1 MIGILGNLAK
11 KPLSKPKTPKVQ
23 PPKDEGGKDAAK
35 TKPKGQLV
43 PSPGGAIV
51 KVISVPAPVKKD
63 VLVGDDPVLM
73 QMQAINN
80 RTFDILKALKADQKA
95 KKKKATAKKN
105 LFSWFQRKQ
114 REEDREAKEAGK
126 ALKVPGMGKI
136 SGGIGNL
143 FGNIL
148 KVLGLLFAGWLMN
161 YLPQIIKA
169 VRGFLDFVG
178 KVINFIRP
186 IAQFIWDVG
195 KWIVGA
201 GTKLAAMLVG
211 VKPDDATQNS
221 IIQNFNEI
229 QKRFPLLEAAFAS
242 FLVFKGLGGIK
253 KLMKPGGRPTG
264 KPGGKPTTKPSR
276 NLLRPNR
283 VTSGGGSRFDKS
295 RKLSKTRSTS
305 KAVRKRFAQR
315 FGGKAS
321 KARFGGQITGKNVFG
336 PQKALQSK
344 VFGRGLK
351 RGVGRLGIKTLGG
364 RAMKILGKF
373 AKIPIIGPLIVA
385 VTQLLSGEPLGKALF
400 MGVGAGLGGVLGGIL
415 AGALGVGTAGL
426 GAVLAPTIMILAEG
440 MGAFVGELLYDGF
453 LGKGWAA
460 AGQKLK
466 STVSGFFKQ
475 TGEIFKSLWNWL
487 MSGGLGELAR
497 NVGGALATAGKWVG
511 GGVTRFLDN
520 FFQES
525 PIKLPDGGGVRWAA
539 TNAAKKLGIYD
550 WLQSI
555 GYAGGKD
562 GQIDKFP
569 NLLQLVNPFKYVP
582 LLFKSFFPEKA
593 EAMAKNRAE
602 KKAAIE
608 SGDAA
613 KKNIFGKTLSD
624 EHQSEEYLK
633 KRDSG
638 QLPASKNADAISES
652 ASYDAPAGGTDTVI
666 VNSGGGDSGGGGG
679 GSSTPTIIGG
689 DDFYKAALLNRKK
702 SNLAKVWA

>member
-1 MIGILGNLAK
+1 MVGLLGNLAK

-23 PPKDEGGKDAAK
+23 PPKDEGGKDAGK

-105 LFSWFQRKQ
+105 LFSWFQRKG
-114 REEDREAKEAGK
+114 REEDREAKSGE

-211 VKPDDATQNS
+211 VKPSDAMNNS
-221 IIQNFNEI
+221 IIKNLNEI
-229 QKRFPLLEAAFAS
+229 QKRFPLLESAMAA
-242 FLVFKGLGGIK
+242 FLVFQGVKGFNRLRN
-253 KLMKPGGRPTG
+253 LG
-264 KPGGKPTTKPSR
+264 KPIKPRRLTPR
-276 NLLRPNR
+276 QRLGRR
-283 VTSGGGSRFDKS
+283 VTSRIGRSINTKIKDVGKLIPTGVRSRVRLA
-295 RKLSKTRSTS
+295 RKALLP
-305 KAVRKRFAQR
+305 AQR
-315 FGGKAS
+315 VAQGAQSVMRRGPGRVIQRGLILAS
-321 KARFGGQITGKNVFG
+321 KKTGMTIFKKAAR
-336 PQKALQSK
+336 
-344 VFGRGLK
+344 
-351 RGVGRLGIKTLGG
+351 
-364 RAMKILGKF
+364 F

-400 MGVGAGLGGVLGGIL
+400 MGVGAGLGGLLGGML
-415 AGALGVGTAGL
+415 AGALGVATVGF
-426 GAVLAPTIMILAEG
+426 GAVLAPLMVIIGEG
-440 MGAFVGELLYDGF
+440 IGTFIGELLYDGF
-453 LGKGWAA
+453 LGKGWGA
-460 AGQKLK
+460 AGSKLK
-466 STVSGFFKQ
+466 KRIGDMLKGTA
-475 TGEIFKSLWNWL
+475 EMFKSLWNWL
-487 MSGGLGELAR
+487 MSGGLGELAKS
-497 NVGGALATAGKWVG
+497 VGGAMVTAGKWVG
-511 GGVTRFLDN
+511 DGLKRFLDN
-520 FFQES
+520 FFQETA
-525 PIKLPDGGGVRWAA
+525 IQLPDGGGVRWAA
-539 TNAAKKLGIYD
+539 TNAAKKLGLYN
-550 WLQSI
+550 WLESI

-569 NLLQLVNPFKYVP
+569 NLLQLYNPFKYVP

-593 EAMAKNRAE
+593 AAMAKNKAE
-602 KKAAIE
+602 RKAAIE
-608 SGDAA
+608 RGDVA
-613 KKNIFGKTLSD
+613 KKNILGQTLSD

-638 QLPASKNADAISES
+638 QLPASQNADAISES

-666 VNSGGGDSGGGGG
+666 VNSGGGAVSGGGGG
-679 GSSTPTIIGG
+679 RSTPTIIGG